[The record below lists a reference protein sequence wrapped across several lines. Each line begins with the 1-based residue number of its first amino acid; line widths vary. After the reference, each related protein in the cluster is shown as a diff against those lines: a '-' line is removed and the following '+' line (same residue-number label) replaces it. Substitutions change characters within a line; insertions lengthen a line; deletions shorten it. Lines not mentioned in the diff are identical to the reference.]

1 MVLREV
7 DKVISE
13 IELLKKMDS
22 PRVAMEFGRVIRS
35 SFEHELKA
43 FFPIVVT
50 DVGMVTV
57 WTSVCRK
64 Q

>member
-1 MVLREV
+1 MFFGMVLREV

-22 PRVAMEFGRVIRS
+22 PRVATEFGRVIRS

-43 FFPIVVT
+43 LFLFVFFL
-50 DVGMVTV
+50 
-57 WTSVCRK
+57 
-64 Q
+64 